1 MLTDQWKKEEDYEKE
16 VKRQEFVLNRER
28 NQDLIRHNQAEQII
42 RDAQTDI
49 EKTRDRRLLNNA
61 LDRENMLMNI
71 EKAEKDER
79 KKEVV

>member
-42 RDAQTDI
+42 RDA
-49 EKTRDRRLLNNA
+49 
-61 LDRENMLMNI
+61 
-71 EKAEKDER
+71 
-79 KKEVV
+79 